1 MSTMRRLLGTGPATT
16 QSTESTDLFPRL
28 LRVERIMPTALLDG
42 NERQD
47 LSERRGRRRAL
58 GHGIAGTS

>member
-16 QSTESTDLFPRL
+16 QSTESTDLSSRL
-28 LRVERIMPTALLDG
+28 LPVERIKPAALLDG
-42 NERQD
+42 NEHQD
-47 LSERRGRRRAL
+47 VSVRRGRRAL